1 MFCSFIPLSEK
12 YKVRKPIIMSKKR
25 ARLHMQSAVVFRQI
39 SKVFVARDSGA
50 ATAKRKLLSS
60 SKFSLEL
67 FSYAEIYY
75 FDFI

>member
-1 MFCSFIPLSEK
+1 
-12 YKVRKPIIMSKKR
+12 
-25 ARLHMQSAVVFRQI
+25 MQSAVVFRQI

-50 ATAKRKLLSS
+50 TTAKGKLFSD

-67 FSYAEIYY
+67 FSYTEIYY

>member
-1 MFCSFIPLSEK
+1 
-12 YKVRKPIIMSKKR
+12 
-25 ARLHMQSAVVFRQI
+25 MQSAVVFRQI

-50 ATAKRKLLSS
+50 TTAKRKLFSD

>member
-1 MFCSFIPLSEK
+1 
-12 YKVRKPIIMSKKR
+12 MSKKR

-50 ATAKRKLLSS
+50 TTAKGKLFSD

-67 FSYAEIYY
+67 FSYTEIYY